1 MNKQI
6 LGIIGGM
13 GPEATRDFYDR
24 IIKHTDA
31 AKDQEHIDIIILNH
45 ASIMDRT
52 YAIKNN
58 KLDEFISQ
66 ISEDIHM
73 LEEMKVT
80 SIAIPC
86 NTSHTVLDKIQK
98 LTSIPI
104 INMINETVKN
114 LSEECNSKDKIG
126 IMATDGTIL
135 SKMYQ
140 NECEK
145 YDVTYFVPEEKVQK
159 EVMSIIYDDV
169 KGKGI
174 FNNDRFK
181 KVLNYFIENNCKY
194 VILGCT
200 ELSGFKKDF
209 KEKTIDPMDYLVK
222 ASILSVNG
230 KYKK

>member
-104 INMINETVKN
+104 INMIEETAKN
-114 LSEECNSKDKIG
+114 LKDVVNNNEKVG
-126 IMATDGTIL
+126 IMATDGTIML
-135 SKMYQ
+135 KMYQ
-140 NECEK
+140 KECEK
-145 YDVTYFVPEEKVQK
+145 YGINYFVPEEEVQK
-159 EVMSIIYDDV
+159 QVMSIIYDDV
-169 KGKGI
+169 KARGVFDNEK
-174 FNNDRFK
+174 FK
-181 KVLNYFIENNCKY
+181 KVLDYFVQNGCRY

-200 ELSGFKKDF
+200 ELSGFKKSF
-209 KEKTIDPMDYLVK
+209 KETTIDPMDYLVK
-222 ASILSVNG
+222 ASILSVD
-230 KYKK
+230 KEYKE